1 MVSFIFLLFK
11 PMLLL
16 MLKKIFKKQ
25 MKAFIVSA
33 IEWLVLQT
41 DNDLDDKLLAKIK
54 SGMKLGVV

>member
-11 PMLLL
+11 PVLLL